1 MAFGEPRRRRNPA
14 PLIIAVVVGLLAI
27 CGTYFMFKPG
37 GDDGSEQ
44 TGQQRREGCV
54 PLIVS
59 ASSEKAALLT
69 EMAGRYHDS
78 GREFDGKCADVQ
90 VFTKASGGSTEAL
103 ARGWDTGR
111 DGGPAPD
118 VWSPASSSWVRL
130 LQQRLVQADRAAL
143 VPDGDTPSIAQ
154 TPLVIAMPRPMAEAL
169 GWPAKP
175 LGWGDV
181 LGLTNNPKGWG
192 AFGHPEWGK
201 FRLGKTNP
209 NFSTSGLNATVGAYF
224 AATNRSSDLSAKDL
238 ADPKVT
244 AYVKGV
250 EAGAVH
256 YGDTTLTFLSN
267 LAAADK
273 KGRGLTYISA
283 VTVEEKSV
291 YDYNQGNPTGDP
303 KLFGKGDK
311 PRTPLVAIYPKEG
324 TLLSDNPFVTLT
336 TASDEKR
343 AAADDFRKFLQE
355 PAQQKRF
362 GELAFRSFEG
372 KTNGAITEQN
382 GLLPQQKF
390 TVIDPPSPAVL
401 QQAVD
406 TWDTLRKRARV
417 LLVLDVSGSMQ
428 EPVDGGGSRMDL
440 AKKAAEQAIGQFA
453 PDDEVGLWTFS
464 TGKAL
469 TDVPYTEQ
477 VPIAPV
483 RQSGPR
489 MKQVIRGLAP
499 DGGTALYK
507 TTRAAH
513 EEMLSTF
520 DPTRINAVVL
530 LTDGK
535 NEFPPDNNL
544 DSLVDQIGSAE
555 EQTVRV
561 FPIAYGDKADLGV
574 LKQIAAASEAV
585 AYEAVDEASI
595 DKVLTAVISQLLG
608 GLRTSIKSFKSFVQ
622 LRSGGAV
629 LAVAGSAWSS
639 WAPRPAAVP

>member
-1 MAFGEPRRRRNPA
+1 VAFGEPQRRRNPA
-14 PLIIAVVVGLLAI
+14 PLIIAVIVGVVAI
-27 CGTYFMFKPG
+27 FGTYLLLKPG
-37 GDDGSEQ
+37 GDDEKPGNNA
-44 TGQQRREGCV
+44 QQRREGCV
-54 PLIVS
+54 PLVVS

-69 EMAGRYHDS
+69 ELAGRYHES
-78 GREFDGKCADVQ
+78 GRTFDGKCADVQ
-90 VFTKASGGSTEAL
+90 VFSKASGGSTEAL
-103 ARGWDTGR
+103 GRGWDTGR

-130 LQQRLVQADRAAL
+130 LQQRLAQSDRPGL
-143 VPDGDTPSIAQ
+143 VPDGTIPSIAQ
-154 TPLVIAMPRPMAEAL
+154 TPLVIAMPRPMAQAL
-169 GWPAKP
+169 GWPKKP

-192 AFGHPEWGK
+192 AVGHPEWGK

-209 NFSTSGLNATVGAYF
+209 NFSTSGLNATIGAYF
-224 AATNRSSDLSAKDL
+224 AATNRSSDLTSKDL
-238 ADPKVT
+238 TDPKVIS
-244 AYVKGV
+244 YVKGV

-267 LAAADK
+267 LANADA

-303 KLFGKGDK
+303 KLFGKGRK
-311 PRTPLVAIYPKEG
+311 PGTPLVAIYPKEG

-336 TASDEKR
+336 TASDERR

-362 GELAFRSFEG
+362 GELAFRSFDG
-372 KTNGAITEQN
+372 KTNGAITEKN
-382 GLLPQQKF
+382 GLLPDHKF

-417 LLVLDVSGSMQ
+417 LLVLDVSGSMDQ
-428 EPVDGGGSRMDL
+428 PVDGGGSRMEL
-440 AKKAAEQAIGQFA
+440 AKKAAQQAIGQFS

-464 TGKAL
+464 TGPKL
-469 TDVPYTEQ
+469 TDVPYTKQ
-477 VPIAPV
+477 VPIAPI
-483 RQSGPR
+483 RQNGAR
-489 MKQVIRGLAP
+489 IKQVIGGLAP
-499 DGGTALYK
+499 EGGTALYR
-507 TTRAAH
+507 TTRDAQRD
-513 EEMLSTF
+513 MLAQF

-530 LTDGK
+530 LTDGR

-544 DSLVDQIGSAE
+544 DSLIENLSASE

-561 FPIAYGDKADLGV
+561 FPIAYGDKADLSV
-574 LKQIAAASEAV
+574 LKRIAEASDAV
-585 AYEAVDEASI
+585 AYEAIDEASI
-595 DKVLTAVISQLLG
+595 DKVLTAVVSN
-608 GLRTSIKSFKSFVQ
+608 F
-622 LRSGGAV
+622 
-629 LAVAGSAWSS
+629 
-639 WAPRPAAVP
+639 